1 MLYIQESL
9 ENVNI
14 ERAEYAELA
23 TLRVV
28 SLNRSKP
35 LHLREPVF
43 HVPIQRA
50 SDIIEIQDSVPT
62 RSWISRNGLTL
73 ITTSAAQAIYDAH
86 VADGDEEA
94 RTLS

>member
-14 ERAEYAELA
+14 ERAEQVRL
-23 TLRVV
+23 LDSRVA
-28 SLNRSKP
+28 P
-35 LHLREPVF
+35 F
-43 HVPIQRA
+43 QRA
-50 SDIIEIQDSVPT
+50 SDLIEVEDLVPA
-62 RSWISRNGLTL
+62 RAWVYKNGLTL